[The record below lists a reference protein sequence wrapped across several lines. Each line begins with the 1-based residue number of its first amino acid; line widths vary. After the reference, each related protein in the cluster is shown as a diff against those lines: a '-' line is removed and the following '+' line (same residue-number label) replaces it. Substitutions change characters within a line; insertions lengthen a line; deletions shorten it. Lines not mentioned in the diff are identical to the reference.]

1 MFNILKS
8 LVERLLGRGNFI
20 GIDLKEIESRF
31 GTGAVYGTRLAGS
44 SDMSFLSVDELKT
57 FKKMTGGD
65 SLFAEFKGQ
74 QAFEFIFNGLLWFCM
89 NRLPKFGGDD
99 GKWVYD
105 RIMVVDCPNVI
116 PKEQQDKQLLEKMF
130 AERRGI
136 VKKAVKALQTVIANG
151 YRFTEPDSIAEARRD
166 YQSANSTVISF
177 YEECMCPWEN
187 GKIVRHC
194 TTGRI
199 YKVYQAWC
207 RENNHGYARTAKE
220 FREQLAGYLGGGV
233 LWKPIPHYPT
243 EVRRI
248 YS

>member
-1 MFNILKS
+1 M
-8 LVERLLGRGNFI
+8 ERLLGRGNFI

-44 SDMSFLSVDELKT
+44 SDMSFLSVDEPKT

-116 PKEQQDKQLLEKMF
+116 PKEQQDKQLLEKMY

-151 YRFTEPDSIAEARRD
+151 Y
-166 YQSANSTVISF
+166 
-177 YEECMCPWEN
+177 
-187 GKIVRHC
+187 
-194 TTGRI
+194 
-199 YKVYQAWC
+199 
-207 RENNHGYARTAKE
+207 
-220 FREQLAGYLGGGV
+220 
-233 LWKPIPHYPT
+233 
-243 EVRRI
+243 
-248 YS
+248 